1 MPAVQVTE
9 ACALGQGGLLA
20 ASRAGTAEE
29 LLGTSP
35 ACMAGSGKRNLTITP
50 ARVTAHTM

>member
-35 ACMAGSGKRNLTITP
+35 ACMGKRNLTITP
-50 ARVTAHTM
+50 ARVMAHTM